1 MDLAEAIA
9 IPNWKLGIA
18 TAEGKGHTS
27 SAKAYES
34 TTFPSLIRSHFLR
47 KTVESCPRGYPN
59 VAAFLDSDECF
70 AMYRR
75 FGFLQSRLL
84 LDKQDELRELEE
96 ALDRVDRR
104 EANADPKRPMTRDLP
119 REEVQ
124 SRRRLLSAIEE
135 KFCSYGKRQ
144 PSLNVK
150 FRD

>member
-1 MDLAEAIA
+1 MDLAETIA
-9 IPNWKLGIA
+9 IPNWQLGFA
-18 TAEGKGHTS
+18 TTEAKDHSS

-34 TTFPSLIRSHFLR
+34 TTFTRLIRSHFLS

-96 ALDRVDRR
+96 ALDRLDRR
-104 EANADPKRPMTRDLP
+104 EANVDPKRPMTRDLP

-135 KFCSYGKRQ
+135 KFCSYGKRRSS
-144 PSLNVK
+144 PNAK
-150 FRD
+150 CRH